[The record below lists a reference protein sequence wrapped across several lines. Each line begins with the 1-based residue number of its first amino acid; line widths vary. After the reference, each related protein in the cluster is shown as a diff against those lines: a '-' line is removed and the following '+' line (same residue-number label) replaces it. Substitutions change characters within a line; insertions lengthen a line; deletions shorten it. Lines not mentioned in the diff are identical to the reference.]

1 LAQNALTK
9 ASRAS
14 QNKTM
19 SEKQIKLVESIIYN
33 GTDEQIK
40 VVEKYIKDLLQ
51 FRKDQNA

>member
-1 LAQNALTK
+1 MAQNALIK

-14 QNKTM
+14 QYKTM